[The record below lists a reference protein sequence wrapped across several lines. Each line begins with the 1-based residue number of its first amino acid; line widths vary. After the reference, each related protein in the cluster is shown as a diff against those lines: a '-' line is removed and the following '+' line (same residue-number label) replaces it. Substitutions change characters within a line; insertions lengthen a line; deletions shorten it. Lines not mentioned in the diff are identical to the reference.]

1 MSTWL
6 PPYDRLDPGQ
16 KAWINAP
23 LDSNKWLVGYPGSG
37 KSVLL
42 IYKAQKVLDENRGQ
56 SAAFVVFTHS
66 LGDLFRTAIKDL
78 NDPLLNNT
86 PVMTQYEL
94 FRGDNYYDYI
104 FCDEVQ
110 DLSPEALTKVKY
122 HARRK
127 VLVAGDANQSIFAED
142 PRTGERTVLPNEP
155 GEILQAEKTELNII
169 YRLTKSIISAV
180 KKLLPSMANN
190 WTGKNDISKQDVSIR
205 LRKMLNIKEEC
216 KFIYDDVK
224 KCCSARERTA
234 ILLSGSKDIV
244 KFANTVLSVNGKPEW
259 ETVTN
264 SYGKTDYNALNSHF
278 RQNGIKLMCVG
289 NGYGSLEAAGRN
301 NYGIIM
307 TYFSA
312 KGLDFENVY
321 IPFVNQDLFI
331 TFDDDRSRTV
341 FMVAMSRS
349 SKNLTF
355 SHTNGLSEY
364 VRPFQSECTVIDMT
378 RSTNDDDDDIF

>member
-1 MSTWL
+1 
-6 PPYDRLDPGQ
+6 
-16 KAWINAP
+16 
-23 LDSNKWLVGYPGSG
+23 
-37 KSVLL
+37 
-42 IYKAQKVLDENRGQ
+42 
-56 SAAFVVFTHS
+56 
-66 LGDLFRTAIKDL
+66 
-78 NDPLLNNT
+78 
-86 PVMTQYEL
+86 
-94 FRGDNYYDYI
+94 
-104 FCDEVQ
+104 
-110 DLSPEALTKVKY
+110 
-122 HARRK
+122 
-127 VLVAGDANQSIFAED
+127 
-142 PRTGERTVLPNEP
+142 
-155 GEILQAEKTELNII
+155 
-169 YRLTKSIISAV
+169 
-180 KKLLPSMANN
+180 MANN